1 MGKIPVGKYLTGQLS
16 LTKVLEIGISRDY
29 FQAVIKHVQ
38 QRDLHS
44 QWDFQRNKH
53 HKVIDR
59 CDIIIFPL

>member
-1 MGKIPVGKYLTGQLS
+1 MGKHLTGQLS
-16 LTKVLEIGISRDY
+16 WNNVLEIGISRDS
-29 FQAVIKHVQ
+29 FQAVIKHVE